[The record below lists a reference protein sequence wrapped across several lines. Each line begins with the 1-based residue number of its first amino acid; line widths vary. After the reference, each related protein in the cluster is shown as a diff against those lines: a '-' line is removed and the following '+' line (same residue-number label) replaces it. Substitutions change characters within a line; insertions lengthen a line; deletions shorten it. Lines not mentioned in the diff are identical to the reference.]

1 MVLFNAPVQNAIN
14 AMLSDVGRVEWL
26 NYVRANKKEVALDV
40 MGKLSDFAFTDKN
53 NEFFKPDLD
62 INDALEALGTNSDFL
77 AMTRTYAAPVDV
89 SGMTPEEAEKA
100 LAQRKKEAE
109 EHLGDFLKIFRD
121 NLSTII
127 RAAGQL
133 RPENPASA
141 TGGGTS
147 VPSGTST

>member
-1 MVLFNAPVQNAIN
+1 
-14 AMLSDVGRVEWL
+14 
-26 NYVRANKKEVALDV
+26 
-40 MGKLSDFAFTDKN
+40 
-53 NEFFKPDLD
+53 
-62 INDALEALGTNSDFL
+62 
-77 AMTRTYAAPVDV
+77 MTRTYAAPVDV

-133 RPENPASA
+133 RPKNPASA